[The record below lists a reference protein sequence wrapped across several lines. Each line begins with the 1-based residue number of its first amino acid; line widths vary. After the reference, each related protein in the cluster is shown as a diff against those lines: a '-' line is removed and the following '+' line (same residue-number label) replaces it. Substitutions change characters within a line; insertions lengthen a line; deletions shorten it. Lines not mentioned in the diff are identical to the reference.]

1 MTRSMS
7 PLLCMNRTCTSF
19 PVYLGML
26 GLVSNFSQF
35 RPSPTSFFFFFLLG
49 ICYLSDSSELK
60 FLSKLSNWSIP
71 PTYLEQKQTLKL
83 STSRKPK
90 TL

>member
-1 MTRSMS
+1 MTRSMF
-7 PLLCMNRTCTSF
+7 PLLCMSRACTSF
-19 PVYLGML
+19 LVYLGML
-26 GLVSNFSQF
+26 GLVSSFSQF
-35 RPSPTSFFFFFLLG
+35 RPSPTSSFLLG